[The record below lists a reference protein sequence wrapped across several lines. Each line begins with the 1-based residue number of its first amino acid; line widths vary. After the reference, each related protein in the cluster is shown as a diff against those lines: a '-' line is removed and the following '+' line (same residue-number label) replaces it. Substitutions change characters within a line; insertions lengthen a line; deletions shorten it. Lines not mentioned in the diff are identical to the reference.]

1 MTLLASLCL
10 LIGFAF
16 ALPMGIGLY
25 SSGLWRIA
33 QSWRYVLLALLVAL
47 VYFSVI
53 YFPVATLAVF
63 KHSTINWSGKLVAIA
78 ALFAV
83 YTLLPRPLKTET
95 GLLRLAH
102 PPEWSSTLAVSGVA
116 VMFFVF
122 CNSLLSMINNH
133 ICRHPSLETISFAAT
148 LPGLD
153 EELVFRGLL
162 LAILVAA
169 FGKPWRVL
177 GVSVGWGAVAVICLF
192 GVAHG
197 YETASQGAPWL
208 LACLIALISGMM
220 GAMLLWIKERTAS
233 IWLGV
238 LVHNLANLAAAL
250 ICS

>member
-1 MTLLASLCL
+1 
-10 LIGFAF
+10 
-16 ALPMGIGLY
+16 
-25 SSGLWRIA
+25 
-33 QSWRYVLLALLVAL
+33 
-47 VYFSVI
+47 
-53 YFPVATLAVF
+53 
-63 KHSTINWSGKLVAIA
+63 
-78 ALFAV
+78 
-83 YTLLPRPLKTET
+83 
-95 GLLRLAH
+95 
-102 PPEWSSTLAVSGVA
+102 
-116 VMFFVF
+116 MFFVF
-122 CNSLLSMINNH
+122 CNSLLSMINAR
-133 ICRHPSLETISFAAT
+133 ICRHPSLEAISFAAT

-153 EELVFRGLL
+153 EELVFRGIL
-162 LAILVAA
+162 LAILIAA

-220 GAMLLWIKERTAS
+220 GAMLLWIKERTGS